1 MKKFAKISVILAAMF
16 FAFSFAGCKSDDSDS
31 SDDVTDVT
39 ISGSSSENNTSN
51 DSGNDSSGNNSGT
64 SSDSTSGGTSSG
76 GNDTGDSS
84 GSDSS
89 SSGSNSEQIP
99 EDFMKIPAISI
110 TGTESWIPKSE
121 VFISGRVLEI
131 SSFYMSD
138 HEVTRAEYKAV
149 VGEINPNSVIMFDKD
164 GNELS
169 DNEAENNPV
178 TTINWYDAIVYCNK
192 RSMKENLTP
201 CYTIS
206 GSKNPSDWGAV
217 PTSNDST
224 WAAVT
229 CDFTANGYRL
239 PTEAEWEWAARGG
252 ENYKYAGS
260 DTINDV
266 AWCTGN
272 TYGTRDVKTKK
283 PNGYGLYDMTGNVNE
298 WCWDFHEYT
307 ISIDTPATG
316 KSSGFTPGAVPMRC
330 LRGGGWHEAIDSF
343 YYIYDRQRYYPY
355 YRDDTDNADYGFR
368 IVRSAK

>member
-1 MKKFAKISVILAAMF
+1 MKKITKILSILAVFAL
-16 FAFSFAGCKSDDSDS
+16 AFSFAGCSSGDNDS
-31 SDDVTDVT
+31 SSDDVT
-39 ISGSSSENNTSN
+39 ISGS
-51 DSGNDSSGNNSGT
+51 G
-64 SSDSTSGGTSSG
+64 SGGTSSR
-76 GNDTGDSS
+76 
-84 GSDSS
+84 
-89 SSGSNSEQIP
+89 IP
-99 EDFMKIPAISI
+99 EDFVKIPAVSI
-110 TGTESWIPKSE
+110 TGTETWTPESE
-121 VFISGRVLEI
+121 VFISGRKLEI

-138 HEVTRAEYKAV
+138 HEITRAEYKSI
-149 VGEINPNSVIMFDKD
+149 VGQIYPNYVIMFDKD
-164 GNELS
+164 GNELA
-169 DNEAENNPV
+169 DNEAGNNPV
-178 TTINWYDAIVYCNK
+178 TINWYDAIVYCNK
-192 RSMKENLTP
+192 RSIKENLTP

-206 GSKNPSDWGAV
+206 GSKNPSDWGNV

-252 ENYKYAGS
+252 ESYKYAGG

-283 PNGYGLYDMTGNVNE
+283 ANGYGLYDMTGNVNE
-298 WCWDFHEYT
+298 WCWDFHDYT

-316 KSSGFTPGAVPMRC
+316 KSSGFIPGTVPMRC

-355 YRDDTDNADYGFR
+355 YRDETDNADYGFR
-368 IVRSAK
+368 VVRTAK

>member
-1 MKKFAKISVILAAMF
+1 MKKFAKTSVMF
-16 FAFSFAGCKSDDSDS
+16 AVIVFAFLFAGCSCDDSDS

-343 YYIYDRQRYYPY
+343 YYIYDRQRYYPD